1 MKYAEF
7 QHIQV
12 RLSEV
17 LELIDE
23 RADTLTVSLIKAQ
36 LDMPDIALRQR
47 LGQIQGIKKILIH
60 LVNTYGAQERVGG
73 PRSLGGDYK

>member
-73 PRSLGGDYK
+73 PQSLGGDYK